1 MQHLTLLYFLESPAS
16 IATCNVLSLCS
27 KRIVTLFRYRC
38 LGNLSHVLNKS
49 EYLTANAGLSF
60 DYQLINV
67 PDFNGVGES
76 QPSPFFYQVSL
87 EYCLLSKSFANVEV
101 EASRVSFSL
110 LPIHY

>member
-1 MQHLTLLYFLESPAS
+1 MQHLTRLYFLESPAG
-16 IATCNVLSLCS
+16 IAACNVLSLCS

-76 QPSPFFYQVSL
+76 QPSPFFYQVSWNAVM
-87 EYCLLSKSFANVEV
+87 FIFVEV
-101 EASRVSFSL
+101 VWKRGG
-110 LPIHY
+110 